1 MAAVI
6 EDIGGEPVVRALV
19 ERFYDLIET
28 APEGANIL
36 NLHFQ
41 GHGLAHVRLEQFD
54 FLCGFFGG
62 RRYYAERHGHMNLR
76 ELHAHVPI
84 RMQDAEDW
92 LSCMVRA
99 LDDTGVQGPARAR
112 IEARLRPSGTD
123 AGEPACGLA
132 SSLSPGAVGSRP
144 SPD

>member
-1 MAAVI
+1 MMATVI
-6 EDIGGEPVVRALV
+6 DDIGGEPAVRALV

-28 APEGANIL
+28 APEGAKIL

-62 RRYYAERHGHMNLR
+62 QRYYAERHGHMNLR

-92 LSCMVRA
+92 LRCMTQA
-99 LDDTGVQGPARAR
+99 LNDTGIQGSGRAG
-112 IEARLRPSGTD
+112 IEAAFDRAARMLVNQ
-123 AGEPACGLA
+123 PAT
-132 SSLSPGAVGSRP
+132 
-144 SPD
+144 